1 VDSYFILFATYLSL
15 GSVGSFFDPPILLGN
30 ATFAGATAAITAN
43 VVLFAYI
50 FVAWR
55 DDQEEQH
62 ARKEK
67 KAQ

>member
-1 VDSYFILFATYLSL
+1 
-15 GSVGSFFDPPILLGN
+15 VGSFFDPPNFLGN

-50 FVAWR
+50 FVAWQ